1 MERSI
6 LRSAVGRVSK
16 ARYSRRLPRSRP
28 GILAAAGAVAVHPE
42 LHHVQHVVV
51 SDGEH
56 VCLRGHDLWWRD
68 GAISEAQSRLS
79 RRQLRL
85 DSLVAL
91 AHGRIRGI
99 DWNRGTSRN
108 ETRTAGIFPAPVL
121 GRGRMR

>member
-6 LRSAVGRVSK
+6 LRSAVGRVSE
-16 ARYSRRLPRSRP
+16 AGYSRRLPRSRP
-28 GILAAAGAVAVHPE
+28 GILAAARAVAIHPE
-42 LHHVQHVVV
+42 LRHVQHAVV
-51 SDGEH
+51 SNGEY
-56 VCLRGHDLWWRD
+56 VRLRGHDLWRRD

-99 DWNRGTSRN
+99 DRNGGTSRN
-108 ETRTAGIFPAPVL
+108 ETRTAGIFPTPVL
-121 GRGRMR
+121 GSGRMR

>member
-6 LRSAVGRVSK
+6 LRSAVGRVSEVG
-16 ARYSRRLPRSRP
+16 YSRRFPRSRP

-42 LHHVQHVVV
+42 LHHVQHPIV
-51 SDGEH
+51 SDGEY
-56 VCLRGHDLWWRD
+56 VRLRGHDLWRRD

-85 DSLVAL
+85 DSLAAL

-99 DWNRGTSRN
+99 DRHRGTSRN
-108 ETRTAGIFPAPVL
+108 ETRTTGIFPAPVL
-121 GRGRMR
+121 GSGRMR